1 MSERNYKREYATYHS
16 KPEQKKNRAK
26 RNNARRKLEREGSV
40 SKGDGKDVDH
50 SKALRSGGSNTRKNL
65 RVRSKS
71 ANRADNGGAGGR
83 PKGGRK
89 KLPNKK

>member
-1 MSERNYKREYATYHS
+1 MYHA

-26 RNNARRKLEREGSV
+26 RNNARRKLEREGKV
-40 SKGDGKDVDH
+40 SKGDGKEVDH
-50 SKALRSGGSNTRKNL
+50 KKALRSGGSNERKNL

-71 ANRADNGGAGGR
+71 ANRSDNGGTGGR

-89 KLPNKK
+89 SLPTKK